1 MTIAHPLRTG
11 AGPRAA
17 DHTARTT
24 PPAPAGVAGL
34 VAAEGAGAERTGALA
49 ARTWA
54 ADAALGAGLVLF
66 ALGAEHLGDHVVLAA
81 ILITWGAAETLW
93 AVLALRG
100 PAPLP
105 RSALA
110 VLLVGAAGW
119 VVVQPATRTTIGTA
133 DLAVVVLQL
142 AAAMLLAARL
152 RAGRVG
158 AGRGNRATGGA
169 ATPVAV
175 GAGRQLAVMA
185 AGALVVATVTVPGL
199 AATNAGAHA
208 VPHSEHS
215 VSWLGGGHHHG

>member
-1 MTIAHPLRTG
+1 MTIAHSLRTG

-17 DHTARTT
+17 AHAART
-24 PPAPAGVAGL
+24 PPSDPAGVASFA
-34 VAAEGAGAERTGALA
+34 VAEGAGAERTGTLA
-49 ARTWA
+49 TRTWA
-54 ADAALGAGLVLF
+54 ADAALGAALVQF

-100 PAPLP
+100 PVPLP

-119 VVVQPATRTTIGTA
+119 VVVQPATGTTIGTA
-133 DLAVVVLQL
+133 DVAVVVLQL

-152 RAGRVG
+152 RAGRER
-158 AGRGNRATGGA
+158 AGREDGPKIA
-169 ATPVAV
+169 APTPVAV
-175 GAGRQLAVMA
+175 GAGRQLMVMA
-185 AGALVVATVTVPGL
+185 AGALVFATITVPGL